1 MSEESEDKQRT
12 AQRLSALSSIFG
24 KDRVP
29 GTLADLINFNKRPR
43 RRAPRGESVFTQLRR
58 FKTKPVKENP
68 EFDIVGRQVP
78 DIEKQVRTDVLQ
90 TLSNLDP
97 KMVEPRLKRMS
108 RDLQDLNRT
117 VSPAI
122 RSSKG
127 TFVNVKTK
135 LGRTKKTRIT

>member
-1 MSEESEDKQRT
+1 MSEESEDKQKQAKKIET
-12 AQRLSALSSIFG
+12 LGKLFG
-24 KDRVP
+24 TP
-29 GTLADLINFNKRPR
+29 GSLFDLINFNKRPR
-43 RRAPRGESVFTQLRR
+43 RRSPRGESVTTQLRR
-58 FKTKPVKENP
+58 FKTRPVKENP

-108 RDLQDLNRT
+108 VDLQDLNRT